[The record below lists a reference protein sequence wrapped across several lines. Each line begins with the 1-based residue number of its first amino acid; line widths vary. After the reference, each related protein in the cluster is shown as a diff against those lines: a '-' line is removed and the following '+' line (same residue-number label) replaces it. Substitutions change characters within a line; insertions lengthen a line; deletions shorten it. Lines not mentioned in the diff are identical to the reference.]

1 MRSNR
6 FERDETR
13 RRRDRRADR
22 LRGQKG
28 VRVIRA
34 DRWLAATAMLAAPT
48 AGPIEAQMAPPIDA
62 ITCDPLQQRADPA
75 AGCKAKA
82 G

>member
-1 MRSNR
+1 
-6 FERDETR
+6 
-13 RRRDRRADR
+13 
-22 LRGQKG
+22 
-28 VRVIRA
+28 
-34 DRWLAATAMLAAPT
+34 MLAAPT

-62 ITCDPLQQRADPA
+62 ITCDPVQQRADPA